1 MIQSGQSKERKMA
14 VESEELIELME
25 KIEAKGLDWDKVG
38 EQIKVKHDLLK
49 LYANSG
55 PVPVTIINNLKK
67 VLEEGAQ

>member
-1 MIQSGQSKERKMA
+1 MQSGQSKERRMA

-25 KIEAKGLDWDKVG
+25 KVEAKGLNWDEVG
-38 EQIKVKHDLLK
+38 KQIKVSHALLK

-67 VLEEGAQ
+67 VLEQGAQ